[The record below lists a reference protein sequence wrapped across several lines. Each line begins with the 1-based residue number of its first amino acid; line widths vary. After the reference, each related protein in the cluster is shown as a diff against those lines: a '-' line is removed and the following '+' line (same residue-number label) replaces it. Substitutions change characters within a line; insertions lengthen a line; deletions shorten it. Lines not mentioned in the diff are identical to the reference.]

1 MLDSRP
7 PMQQQATKLAILIS
21 GHGSNM
27 ASLAAA
33 CRDEHWAAQVVVVIS
48 SRSDAPGI
56 VRARELGLPVEVLA
70 SSAFASREAFDAA
83 LIERLDALEVDLVVL
98 AGFMRI
104 LTDRFVQH
112 FAGRLVNIHPSLLP
126 AFTGLDTHARALAAG
141 VRVHGAS
148 VHLVTPELDHG
159 PLIAQAVV
167 PVLDGDDAAT
177 LAARVLRLEH
187 ILLPRAVRWMVEGR
201 VQVNQGRV
209 RVEGIDDAQRLIFDN
224 ALPADFRY
232 CAAGASAGQA

>member
-1 MLDSRP
+1 
-7 PMQQQATKLAILIS
+7 MQQQATKLAILIS

-56 VRARELGLPVEVLA
+56 MRARELGLPVEVLA

-83 LIERLDALEVDLVVL
+83 LIGRLDALEVDLVVL

-104 LTDRFVQH
+104 LTDGFVRH

-187 ILLPRAVRWMVEGR
+187 LLLPRAVRWMVEGR